1 MNYNIQKGQF
11 RLTSAYPRGS
21 WWEFY
26 RVTCPICHD
35 TGNCMLHV
43 SQEKVACTRVESK
56 WIYGKNTG
64 NPSYIHYINGK
75 DKYQLPEVDEVQIHD
90 KKNNEELDVFNRKLM
105 DFIPLQ
111 EHHHTHLLRD
121 RKMTEEQIQ
130 VRQYRSFL
138 KQQIVLE
145 EDNTYTTV
153 WEQLFKQIGNKDC
166 WQGVP
171 GFYEMKKGQLSLRL
185 MSGSPGILIPF
196 RNQYNQIVGWQVR
209 VDEVK
214 NSVHVKSAP
223 TGVQAELIEQPNVV
237 KITKNGDCIFEGE
250 LEASKKVEIP
260 FQEGQIVVKIH
271 KGQKYLWLSS
281 ANKNQG
287 TGAGGSENPLPVH
300 VSVPSSHLKHWN
312 SGTLHQSKS
321 VMITEGPMKADL
333 IADLLPERFNKEELS
348 EVGTTVLAI
357 PGVNAWRIAMPVLK
371 DMGVE
376 KVYLAFD
383 ADLVEN
389 KKVRKALID
398 FATELKRVGY
408 NVIIAAWNPAQ
419 GKGLDEMMQA
429 SFKPVFRTL

>member
-26 RVTCPICHD
+26 RIPCPVCYD

-43 SQEKVACTRVESK
+43 SQDKVACTRVESK

-64 NPSYIHYINGK
+64 NPSYIHYIKGK
-75 DKYQLPEVDEVQIHD
+75 DKYQLPEVDEIQIHD
-90 KKNNEELDVFNRKLM
+90 KKSNEELNVFNRKLM
-105 DFIPLQ
+105 EFIPLQ
-111 EHHHTHLLRD
+111 EHHHAHLLKD
-121 RKMTEEQIQ
+121 RKMSEEQIQ

-153 WEQLFKQIGNKDC
+153 WEQLFKQMGNKNC

-171 GFYEMKKGQLSLRL
+171 GFYEMRKGQLSLRL

-237 KITKNGDCIFEGE
+237 K
-250 LEASKKVEIP
+250 
-260 FQEGQIVVKIH
+260 
-271 KGQKYLWLSS
+271 
-281 ANKNQG
+281 
-287 TGAGGSENPLPVH
+287 
-300 VSVPSSHLKHWN
+300 
-312 SGTLHQSKS
+312 
-321 VMITEGPMKADL
+321 
-333 IADLLPERFNKEELS
+333 
-348 EVGTTVLAI
+348 
-357 PGVNAWRIAMPVLK
+357 
-371 DMGVE
+371 
-376 KVYLAFD
+376 
-383 ADLVEN
+383 
-389 KKVRKALID
+389 
-398 FATELKRVGY
+398 
-408 NVIIAAWNPAQ
+408 
-419 GKGLDEMMQA
+419 
-429 SFKPVFRTL
+429 